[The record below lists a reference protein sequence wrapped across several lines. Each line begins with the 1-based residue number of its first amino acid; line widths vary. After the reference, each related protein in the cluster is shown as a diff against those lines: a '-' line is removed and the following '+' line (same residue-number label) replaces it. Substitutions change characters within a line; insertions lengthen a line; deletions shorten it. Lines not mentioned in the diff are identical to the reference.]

1 MKYVTPAILFVIA
14 ASLIWSNVQTERSF
28 RQFEDLRSGAVGT
41 TEVATLEL
49 ESRVV
54 DISQH
59 VEGEGDEEVIIDL
72 SPGVW
77 SARVIDLYPKEIG
90 VHLNSVSGGAGIAWH
105 ADVHVFSIVPAGEF
119 EGGMGSPTLPR
130 GPTILSVDKQGSW
143 GVSFKRHQCP
153 GDF

>member
-1 MKYVTPAILFVIA
+1 MKYLTAAILFVIA
-14 ASLIWSNVQTERSF
+14 AALIWSNVQTERSF
-28 RQFEDLRSGAVGT
+28 RQFDDLRSAAIGAA
-41 TEVATLEL
+41 EVSLQV

-54 DISQH
+54 EISQH

-77 SARVIDLYPKEIG
+77 SARVIDPYPKEIG
-90 VHLNSVSGGAGIAWH
+90 VQLNSVSGGAAIVWN
-105 ADVHVFSIVPAGEF
+105 ADVHVFSIVPAEEF
-119 EGGMGSPTLPR
+119 DGGMSGPTLPR

-143 GVSFKRHQCP
+143 AVAFERHQCP